1 MKRQGGQLMRPKPH
15 CLQPVVNVR
24 EFYKYV
30 LDQQVLLDGT
40 RQKDAKYSLNFGRCS
55 SCIKMWAQQASQ
67 AGNRQKSVLFNLC
80 LHSHCCHL
88 VIGFRKMKS
97 FLPIMFFVLNPFY
110 RLVLWWGLDRPVC
123 IWYWISVRIYSD
135 ISVLKIIFKYQM
147 PKKPLIVESVTPIL
161 SNSCAQVCRWST
173 FKNVTFLMSA
183 NYYLNYDYDNST
195 IELLF
200 HLLSPKVPLC
210 SQFRGEVS
218 LPVPNLSGFHH
229 RPEEARTVTLLTW
242 IM

>member
-1 MKRQGGQLMRPKPH
+1 MGNGNSRSPLILGLHQ
-15 CLQPVVNVR
+15 NVS
-24 EFYKYV
+24 
-30 LDQQVLLDGT
+30 T
-40 RQKDAKYSLNFGRCS
+40 TSLP
-55 SCIKMWAQQASQ
+55 Q

-110 RLVLWWGLDRPVC
+110 RLVLWRGLDRSFC
-123 IWYWISVRIYSD
+123 IWYWISVRISALT
-135 ISVLKIIFKYQM
+135 ISFKYQM

-161 SNSCAQVCRWST
+161 SNSCAQVCRSST
-173 FKNVTFLMSA
+173 LKNVTLLMSA
-183 NYYLNYDYDNST
+183 NYYLNYDHDYST
-195 IELLF
+195 NELLF

-229 RPEEARTVTLLTW
+229 RPEEARIVTLLTW